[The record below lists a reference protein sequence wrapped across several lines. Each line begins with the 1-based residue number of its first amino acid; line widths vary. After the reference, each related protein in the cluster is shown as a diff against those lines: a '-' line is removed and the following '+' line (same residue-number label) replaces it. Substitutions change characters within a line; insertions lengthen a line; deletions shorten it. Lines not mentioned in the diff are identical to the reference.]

1 MRFLLLISCIICFYL
16 VPGKLGAQPAIPA
29 LCNTNDSLGVYN
41 ITMEFSKNTLTGLVI
56 FKKTNDSTL
65 RMVLN
70 AEMGPKLLDLE
81 LSPSGYKTI
90 YAFKKLN
97 RKRILK
103 TFYEDFG
110 ALSGILIR
118 NKDFSIDSSQLAPIF
133 SYNLGKQKKIR
144 YSSELSDVR
153 IVSGKMEDGKSVKTI
168 FHYFYDPATS
178 MISSMKLE
186 HLHFRMVIQLN
197 KISL

>member
-16 VPGKLGAQPAIPA
+16 VPGKLGAQPAIPE
-29 LCNTNDSLGVYN
+29 LCKTNDSLGMYN

-65 RMVLN
+65 RLVLN
-70 AEMGPKLLDLE
+70 AEMGPKLLDME
-81 LSPSGYKTI
+81 LSPKGYKTI
-90 YAFKKLN
+90 YAFKKLK

-118 NKDFSIDSSQLAPIF
+118 NKDFSIDSSQSSLNF
-133 SYNLGKQKKIR
+133 TYNLGRQKKIA

-186 HLHFRMVIQLN
+186 HQHFRMVILLN